1 LQNVDRQHSK
11 YYILYSKFLNSIEMK
26 NIAIV
31 GGGIVG
37 LCSAY
42 YLNKAGHHVTIFD
55 DGNMDDTCSIGN
67 AGMVV
72 PSHIIPLAS
81 PGMIAK
87 GIRWM
92 FNSKSP
98 FYVKPRLNGDLI
110 KWGMKFYTHA
120 NKQHVEKSI
129 PVLKDISVLSKSL
142 YQQLAGENHFDFGY
156 QERGLMMLYQNSETE
171 KEEIEAAHLS
181 NKHGVEAQIL
191 SLAEIQKL
199 EPEVKVRAKGGVY
212 FPGDAHL
219 IPQLLIKNLIQYLR
233 QQGVT
238 IKSQSR
244 VEDFVI
250 NGNKVERIKVSNDSL
265 PFDDIVIA
273 TGAWSGVFC
282 SKLGIDLPM
291 QSGKGYSFTLNDM
304 QKNIR
309 IPSILIEGRVAVTPM
324 GNSLR
329 FGGTMEII
337 GTDRSISM
345 NRVKGI
351 VETIPAYYPEM
362 NVNVPE
368 PQHIWSGL
376 RPCSPD
382 GLPYIGRST
391 SFNNVIIATGHSMMG
406 LSLGPATGKLV
417 SEIINEQPLSMKLDA
432 LNPERFN

>member
-1 LQNVDRQHSK
+1 
-11 YYILYSKFLNSIEMK
+11 MK
-26 NIAIV
+26 NIAII

-42 YLNKAGHHVTIFD
+42 YLNKAGHKVTVFD
-55 DGNMDDTCSIGN
+55 EGNLDDSCSIGN

-110 KWGMKFYTHA
+110 RWGMKFYSHA

-129 PVLKDISVLSKSL
+129 PVLKDISVFSKKL
-142 YQQLAGENHFDFGY
+142 YQQLAADNHFDFGY
-156 QERGLMMLYQNSETE
+156 EERGLMMLYQTSSTE
-171 KEEIEAAHLS
+171 EEEIEAAHLS

-191 SLAEIQKL
+191 SLAEVQKL
-199 EPEVKVRAKGGVY
+199 EPEVKVSAKGGVY

-219 IPQLLIKNLIQYLR
+219 IPQLLMKNLAAYLR
-233 QQGVT
+233 QNGVAIRQQT
-238 IKSQSR
+238 R
-244 VEDFVI
+244 VDDFTVQR
-250 NGNKVERIKVSNDSL
+250 GKVESL
-265 PFDDIVIA
+265 LASDDQLKFDEFVIA

-282 SKLGIDLPM
+282 SKLGVDLPM
-291 QSGKGYSFTLNDM
+291 QSGKGYSFTLNDV
-304 QKNIR
+304 KNNIR

-329 FGGTMEII
+329 FGGTMEIN
-337 GTDRSISM
+337 GTDRSVNM

-351 VETIPAYYPEM
+351 VETIPKFYPEM
-362 NVNVPE
+362 RVDVPQ
-368 PQHIWSGL
+368 PQQIWNGL

-382 GLPYIGRST
+382 GLPYIGRSKKLQ
-391 SFNNVIIATGHSMMG
+391 NVIIATGHSMMG

-417 SEIINEQPLSMKLDA
+417 SELVEEKPLSMNLAALD
-432 LNPERFN
+432 PERFS